1 MSGWRL
7 LLTRPTDEC
16 VALSA
21 TLSAEG
27 IASSSLPLLAIE
39 PLPETPEQRAA
50 MLELDRYCAVVVVSK
65 PAARLGLGLLDRYW
79 PQPPSAPVWFSVGG
93 ATGTLLKDH
102 GLDASWPLDADDS
115 EALLA
120 LPRFNEVLK
129 TAAQPK
135 VLILRGEGGREHL
148 TDTLRERGVQV
159 DRLELYR
166 RYLPEYPP
174 GTLVETLRSQQLNG
188 LVVSSG
194 QGLESLHALAGS
206 DWPEL
211 CELPLFVPSPR
222 VAKMAAALG
231 AKRIVDCRGA
241 GTAALLVALRAT
253 PVPAHNAKDGNV
265 SESDSD
271 KSPRQP
277 SKQNPVTP
285 ESKTPP
291 SQAAGAAQAGKT
303 SPSQPKVEQK
313 GGRGALAGLAL
324 LVALA
329 GLGAGCY
336 SVWQLQ
342 QLAGQESLQVEDLQS
357 ANRQQMAQF
366 SEQTQQLASRLTQL
380 ERLPTEEQLGEQRR
394 LLAQLQADQQRLS
407 GRVEQVL
414 GASREQ
420 WQLAEAEHLLRM
432 AMLRLS
438 AMQDVNSAV
447 SLVEEADLILRRQD
461 DPGAYAARQKM
472 LEGLEALRSLP
483 ELDRTGLFLQL
494 GALGGQANQLSAL
507 APEFQLGQAGS
518 ESLGES
524 RLQQWLDELTRYIR
538 IDFNAGTDVKPL
550 LAGQSL
556 AQVRLA
562 LSLAIEQAQW
572 AVLNGNTEVYRQSLA
587 QAVRLIEDHFNEDNG
602 QSRGL
607 RDRIEALSSRQ
618 VAVTLPDLAPALQTL
633 QAYVQ
638 KRQNGQSDEPDKA
651 DEAPAGEDE
660 QPNEEDLRT

>member
-1 MSGWRL
+1 M
-7 LLTRPTDEC
+7 
-16 VALSA
+16 
-21 TLSAEG
+21 
-27 IASSSLPLLAIE
+27 
-39 PLPETPEQRAA
+39 
-50 MLELDRYCAVVVVSK
+50 
-65 PAARLGLGLLDRYW
+65 
-79 PQPPSAPVWFSVGG
+79 
-93 ATGTLLKDH
+93 
-102 GLDASWPLDADDS
+102 
-115 EALLA
+115 
-120 LPRFNEVLK
+120 
-129 TAAQPK
+129 
-135 VLILRGEGGREHL
+135 
-148 TDTLRERGVQV
+148 
-159 DRLELYR
+159 
-166 RYLPEYPP
+166 
-174 GTLVETLRSQQLNG
+174 
-188 LVVSSG
+188 
-194 QGLESLHALAGS
+194 
-206 DWPEL
+206 
-211 CELPLFVPSPR
+211 
-222 VAKMAAALG
+222 
-231 AKRIVDCRGA
+231 
-241 GTAALLVALRAT
+241 
-253 PVPAHNAKDGNV
+253 

-277 SKQNPVTP
+277 SKQDPVTP

-291 SQAAGAAQAGKT
+291 SQAAGVTPGGKT
-303 SPSQPKVEQK
+303 GPAQPKVEQK

-324 LVALA
+324 LVGLA
-329 GLGAGCY
+329 GLAAGGY

-342 QLAGQESLQVEDLQS
+342 QLAGKEALQITELQS
-357 ANRQQMAQF
+357 ANRQEMAQF
-366 SEQTQQLASRLTQL
+366 SEQTRQLAGRLTRLEQL
-380 ERLPTEEQLGEQRR
+380 STEEQLGEQRR
-394 LLAQLQADQQRLS
+394 LVAQLQADQQRLS

-507 APEFQLGQAGS
+507 APEFQLGQAQP
-518 ESLGES
+518 ESQGES
-524 RLQQWLDELTRYIR
+524 RWQQWLDELTRYVR
-538 IDFNAGTDVKPL
+538 IDFDAGTDVKPL

-587 QAVRLIEDHFNEDNG
+587 QALRLIEDHFNEDNG

-607 RDRIEALSSRQ
+607 RDRIQALSLRQ

-638 KRQNGQSDEPDKA
+638 KRQNGQGDEPVET
-651 DEAPAGEDE
+651 DEAPTGEDE
-660 QPNEEDLRT
+660 QASEEDLRT